1 MAILSVRVPYQVDQ
15 KLIKWAKMEKKDKS
29 TAARELMEYGWTF
42 VFLEQY
48 RQGKISLGNLA
59 QELRL
64 SISETMD
71 LVVKYGIQV
80 HLDYEDY
87 LTGLENLRK

>member
-1 MAILSVRVPYQVDQ
+1 MAILSIRVPYEVDQ
-15 KLIKWAKMEKKDKS
+15 KLVKWAKMEKKDKS

-42 VFLEQY
+42 VLLEQY
-48 RQGKISLGNLA
+48 RGGKISIGKLA
-59 QELRL
+59 QELKL
-64 SISETMD
+64 AISETMD

-87 LTGLENLRK
+87 LTGLRNIRK

>member
-1 MAILSVRVPYQVDQ
+1 MAILSVRVPYEVDQ
-15 KLIKWAKMEKKDKS
+15 KLVKWAKMEKKDKS

-48 RQGKISLGNLA
+48 RQGKISLGKLA
-59 QELRL
+59 QELRQ

-71 LVVKYGIQV
+71 LVVRYGIQA

-87 LTGLENLRK
+87 LSGLRNLRK